1 MGDPRRLR
9 NSFKRPKRLW
19 EVDRIKHDKV
29 LKNEFGLKSMN
40 ELFAVTEH
48 LKKYRREARRML
60 SLSEEERAGDEEK
73 IIAKL
78 VRLGIVNE
86 GARIEDILA
95 LEVRVFLE
103 RRLQTLVVRKGLAR
117 TMKQARQLI
126 THGFITFKGRKHSVP
141 GTLVNVENED
151 SIMYSKQIDLSIPS
165 EDEAEAEEKPAE
177 TEEKTAA

>member
-9 NSFKRPKRLW
+9 NSYKRPKRLW
-19 EVDRIKHDKV
+19 EVDRIKQDKV
-29 LKNEFGLKSMN
+29 MKNEFGLKSMN
-40 ELFAVTEH
+40 ELWAITEH

-60 SLSEEERAGDEEK
+60 SLSEDERQEDEEK

-78 VRLGIVNE
+78 VRLGIVKP
-86 GARIEDILA
+86 GSKIEDILA

-126 THGFITFKGRKHSVP
+126 THGFISLKGRKHSVP
-141 GTLVNVENED
+141 GSLVNLED
-151 SIMYSKQIDLSIPS
+151 EQSITFSKHIDLSIPS
-165 EDEAEAEEKPAE
+165 QKEMEKSEDEVSKVE
-177 TEEKTAA
+177 TAA